1 MTRWIFWAVPEPM
14 AKRYA
19 IGLILLIY
27 VFPSLFGVYYT
38 KIGAIINILWY
49 DIIFYVFSRAKEN
62 RKDKEKILIDLDFR
76 YFE

>member
-27 VFPSLFGVYYT
+27 VFPSLFGVHYT
-38 KIGAIINILWY
+38 KLGAVMNILWY

-62 RKDKEKILIDLDFR
+62 GKDNDESNR
-76 YFE
+76 ME

>member
-14 AKRYA
+14 AKIYA

-62 RKDKEKILIDLDFR
+62 RKDKDESDR
-76 YFE
+76 ME

>member
-38 KIGAIINILWY
+38 KLGPVMNILWY

-62 RKDKEKILIDLDFR
+62 RKDDDESNR
-76 YFE
+76 ME

>member
-62 RKDKEKILIDLDFR
+62 RKDNDESNR
-76 YFE
+76 ME

>member
-1 MTRWIFWAVPEPM
+1 MPEPM

-27 VFPSLFGVYYT
+27 VFPSLFGVHYT
-38 KIGAIINILWY
+38 KLGAVMNILWY

-62 RKDKEKILIDLDFR
+62 GKDNDESNR
-76 YFE
+76 ME

>member
-62 RKDKEKILIDLDFR
+62 RKDKDESDR
-76 YFE
+76 ME

>member
-1 MTRWIFWAVPEPM
+1 MKWLFWAVPEPM

-38 KIGAIINILWY
+38 KLGAVMNILWY

-62 RKDKEKILIDLDFR
+62 RKDDDESNR
-76 YFE
+76 ME

>member
-38 KIGAIINILWY
+38 KLGAIVNILWY

-62 RKDKEKILIDLDFR
+62 RKDKDESDR
-76 YFE
+76 ME

>member
-38 KIGAIINILWY
+38 KLGAVMNILWY

-62 RKDKEKILIDLDFR
+62 GKDNDESNR
-76 YFE
+76 ME

>member
-38 KIGAIINILWY
+38 KLGAVMNILWY
-49 DIIFYVFSRAKEN
+49 DIISYVFSRAKEN
-62 RKDKEKILIDLDFR
+62 RKDDDESNR
-76 YFE
+76 ME

>member
-14 AKRYA
+14 AERYA

-62 RKDKEKILIDLDFR
+62 RKDKDESDR
-76 YFE
+76 ME

>member
-62 RKDKEKILIDLDFR
+62 RKDNDESDR
-76 YFE
+76 ME

>member
-38 KIGAIINILWY
+38 KLGAVMNILWY

-62 RKDKEKILIDLDFR
+62 RKDDDESNR
-76 YFE
+76 ME

>member
-1 MTRWIFWAVPEPM
+1 MIRWIFWAVPEPM

-38 KIGAIINILWY
+38 KLGAIVNILWY

-62 RKDKEKILIDLDFR
+62 RKDNDESNR
-76 YFE
+76 ME

>member
-27 VFPSLFGVYYT
+27 IFPSLFGVYYT

-62 RKDKEKILIDLDFR
+62 RKDKDESDR
-76 YFE
+76 ME

>member
-38 KIGAIINILWY
+38 KLGAIVNILWY

-62 RKDKEKILIDLDFR
+62 RKDNDESNR
-76 YFE
+76 ME

>member
-38 KIGAIINILWY
+38 KLGAIVNILWY

-62 RKDKEKILIDLDFR
+62 RKDNDESDR
-76 YFE
+76 ME

>member
-38 KIGAIINILWY
+38 KLGAVMNILWY

-62 RKDKEKILIDLDFR
+62 SKDDDESNR
-76 YFE
+76 ME